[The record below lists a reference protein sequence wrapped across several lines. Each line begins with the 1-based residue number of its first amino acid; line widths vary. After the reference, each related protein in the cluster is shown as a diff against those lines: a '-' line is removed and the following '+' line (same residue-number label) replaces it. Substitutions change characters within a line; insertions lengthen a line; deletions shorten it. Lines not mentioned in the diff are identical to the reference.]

1 MFHCTVHHFLF
12 LLILSHKKR
21 KQRYRGNVICVEIL
35 IVRVR
40 AMNQPRLF
48 DDDRYEPPTIARASD
63 PATSRAGAEHIAP
76 QLGQKAA
83 CMMKVL
89 RFASMTA
96 NEAARGCAVTYG
108 GLAET
113 YRKRVKEL
121 ERAGLIRKQSIR
133 CCDVTGQPATVY
145 EVIQ

>member
-1 MFHCTVHHFLF
+1 MIQQDLF
-12 LLILSHKKR
+12 
-21 KQRYRGNVICVEIL
+21 
-35 IVRVR
+35 
-40 AMNQPRLF
+40 P
-48 DDDRYEPPTIARASD
+48 DDRYEPPTIARASD

-96 NEAARGCAVTYG
+96 NEAARGCTVTYG

-113 YRKRVKEL
+113 YRSRYESAATADALTEL
-121 ERAGLIRKQSIR
+121 QSSLPLEAIGRLAEDSAAAREYEERLAAALAASPSAAADEESAR
-133 CCDVTGQPATVY
+133 
-145 EVIQ
+145 